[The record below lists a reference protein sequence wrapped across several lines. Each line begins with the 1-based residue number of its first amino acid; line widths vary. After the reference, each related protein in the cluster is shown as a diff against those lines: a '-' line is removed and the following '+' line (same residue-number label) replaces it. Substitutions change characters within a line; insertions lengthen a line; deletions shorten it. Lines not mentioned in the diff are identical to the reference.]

1 MFIKTCDTLVEILR
15 LQIMAN
21 NFRKYSDGRD
31 ESFAVMVIDDFF
43 SYENLVHK
51 RLT

>member
-1 MFIKTCDTLVEILR
+1 
-15 LQIMAN
+15 MAKK
-21 NFRKYSDGRD
+21 FTRDSDGKD
-31 ESFAVMVIDDFF
+31 ESSAVLVIDGFF

>member
-1 MFIKTCDTLVEILR
+1 MFIKTCDTLDKILG
-15 LQIMAN
+15 LVDMAKK
-21 NFRKYSDGRD
+21 FRKDSDGKD
-31 ESFAVMVIDDFF
+31 ENSAVLVIGDFF

>member
-1 MFIKTCDTLVEILR
+1 
-15 LQIMAN
+15 MAKR
-21 NFRKYSDGRD
+21 FRKDSDERD
-31 ESFAVMVIDDFF
+31 ESSAVLVIDDLL

>member
-1 MFIKTCDTLVEILR
+1 MVKK
-15 LQIMAN
+15 
-21 NFRKYSDGRD
+21 FRKDSDGKD
-31 ESFAVMVIDDFF
+31 ESSAVLVIDDFF

>member
-1 MFIKTCDTLVEILR
+1 MVKKFGED
-15 LQIMAN
+15 
-21 NFRKYSDGRD
+21 SDGKD
-31 ESFAVMVIDDFF
+31 EDSVVMVIDDFF